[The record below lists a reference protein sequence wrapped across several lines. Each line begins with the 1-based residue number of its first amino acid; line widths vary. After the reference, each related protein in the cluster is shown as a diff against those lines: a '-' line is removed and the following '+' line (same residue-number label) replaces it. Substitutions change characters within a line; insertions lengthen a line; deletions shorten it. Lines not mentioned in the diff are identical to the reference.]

1 MSKRMKNEPVVDDL
15 EIKQEAPPVLT
26 HSALGVFKDSAGH
39 WHVARVKFN
48 PETRQVG
55 TMEIV
60 PSEEVGRDAVLY
72 KFRILAANEIMGNG

>member
-48 PETRQVG
+48 PETKQVG
-55 TMEIV
+55 EMEVV
-60 PSEEVGRDAVLY
+60 PYDEVTRDAVIFKFKIMASEEVL
-72 KFRILAANEIMGNG
+72 N